1 MTSHRAVVARLVVFA
16 LALATAGACQVTTVV
31 GVDARADGSGTVSVA
46 VGLDRDAVSRA
57 GGLRERLRVSDL
69 RSAGWTVR
77 GPTRERDGY
86 TWIRAVHSFSAVDEL
101 QPLVD
106 QVAGAGGP
114 LRDFRLS
121 RRRSLFR
128 THTGSSGTVDLTAG
142 LGSIGDESLRR
153 ALGGTA
159 AGVTAAELQR
169 QLGAALD
176 RVFNVKVALR
186 LPGTRR
192 SWEPPLGT
200 RAVLVASG
208 TTLDRRRVVLTVVAV
223 TAAIAL
229 GAVLVHRRRRAPS
242 PAHLHGRAPSA

>member
-1 MTSHRAVVARLVVFA
+1 M
-16 LALATAGACQVTTVV
+16 
-31 GVDARADGSGTVSVA
+31 
-46 VGLDRDAVSRA
+46 
-57 GGLRERLRVSDL
+57 
-69 RSAGWTVR
+69 
-77 GPTRERDGY
+77 
-86 TWIRAVHSFSAVDEL
+86 
-101 QPLVD
+101 
-106 QVAGAGGP
+106 
-114 LRDFRLS
+114 
-121 RRRSLFR
+121 
-128 THTGSSGTVDLTAG
+128 
-142 LGSIGDESLRR
+142 
-153 ALGGTA
+153 
-159 AGVTAAELQR
+159 TAAELQR